1 MNHRVSIVDARDD
14 DRCYA
19 GHGDRLVG
27 PFDDAAK
34 AAGAI
39 NRAAA
44 GVAILYAGMDITVDD
59 AMDETFGTN
68 DLDERQHLSDQYY
81 LSALNLLDGAEDRIL
96 DRMMEDDEELER
108 CQEWV
113 CSVCQDEWTGP
124 SSECFNCE
132 NAAREAAEAE
142 ETLPA

>member
-19 GHGDRLVG
+19 GYADRLVG

-34 AAGAI
+34 AASAI

-68 DLDERQHLSDQYY
+68 DLDEQ
-81 LSALNLLDGAEDRIL
+81 
-96 DRMMEDDEELER
+96 
-108 CQEWV
+108 
-113 CSVCQDEWTGP
+113 P
-124 SSECFNCE
+124 
-132 NAAREAAEAE
+132 AAERPVLTSAR
-142 ETLPA
+142 